1 MTTPIAKG
9 VCGHDS
15 LVKYSKQFIDQRYAW
30 FGDPDDMRPAEYV
43 YEHIKIRKVGDK
55 WVVLRMNTVPTWN
68 DFDSGDPHPRSADY
82 WKWFLPFKR
91 GFDTQYDAHVAVK
104 KYLDWLGQ
112 RWLLPSTELYDANM
126 KTVYSPMDAVFAVT
140 HEPGKNEPWRVR
152 QIREHGRI
160 IFRATEY
167 SDIRQFL
174 DEQTTT
180 AADAV
185 IK

>member
-1 MTTPIAKG
+1 MTTPNEKG
-9 VCGHDS
+9 VRDHDS
-15 LVKYSKQFIDQRYAW
+15 LVKYAKQCIDKRQAW
-30 FGDPDDMRPAEYV
+30 FMDPTEIRPVDYFH
-43 YEHIKIRKVGDK
+43 EHIKIRKIGDK
-55 WVVLRMNTVPTWN
+55 WVVLRMNTEPYSS
-68 DFDSGDPHPRSADY
+68 DYDSGNFHPRSADY
-82 WKWFLPFKR
+82 WRWFLPFKR

-160 IFRATEY
+160 IFRAAEY

-174 DEQTTT
+174 DEQITT

>member
-1 MTTPIAKG
+1 MTTPNEKG
-9 VCGHDS
+9 LRDHDS
-15 LVKYSKQFIDQRYAW
+15 LVNHAKRFIDKRCSW
-30 FGDPDDMRPAEYV
+30 FADPADMRPVDYF

-55 WVVLRMNTVPTWN
+55 WVVFRKN
-68 DFDSGDPHPRSADY
+68 SDPSQIDLDTGARHPRSADY
-82 WKWFLPFKR
+82 WRWFLPFKR
-91 GFDTQYDAHVAVK
+91 GFDTQYDAHVAAK

-140 HEPGKNEPWRVR
+140 HTPGKEFPWAVR

>member
-1 MTTPIAKG
+1 MTTPNEKG
-9 VCGHDS
+9 LRDHDS
-15 LVKYSKQFIDQRYAW
+15 LVNHAKRFINKSHTLY
-30 FGDPDDMRPAEYV
+30 GDPADMRPVDYIH
-43 YEHIKIRKVGDK
+43 EHIKIRKVGDK
-55 WVVLRMNTVPTWN
+55 WVVFRKNSDPRQIDLNT
-68 DFDSGDPHPRSADY
+68 GDMFPRSEDY

-140 HEPGKNEPWRVR
+140 HTPDKEFPWAVR

-174 DEQTTT
+174 DEQITT